1 MQRVVPS
8 AAPTGV
14 GRRASDGELAA
25 RVQVHVVGKL
35 DVVQQAV
42 LESFEPFGMPF
53 NAAPVPPVTVPVLTT
68 ANVPLPWAFTHPALP
83 VWGARV
89 NAVFVRVRSGPLVK
103 QWRC

>member
-1 MQRVVPS
+1 M
-8 AAPTGV
+8 
-14 GRRASDGELAA
+14 
-25 RVQVHVVGKL
+25 VGKL

-83 VWGARV
+83 V
-89 NAVFVRVRSGPLVK
+89 
-103 QWRC
+103 